1 MALQFCGV
9 NQRLDELKR
18 LEYLRPI
25 TFSGKGNISGVGTF
39 QASSLQAGLV
49 TITPAG
55 DVTGIRNLHASGT
68 IRTDASLELNEFTTV
83 GKVQSG
89 GPIIAASTGYVTFVG
104 VGADDA
110 DYGKNSPFYTRP
122 YPCLLPDVSPPL
134 LYVWSIEDSSTH
146 HLKITQGD
154 YTYTYNFPL
163 GWYTASDICA
173 KFNGTL
179 LIDNDSPLL
188 LAYDDEMD
196 TFTISVDDS
205 YGNIKEPAR
214 PDFTPSYLV
223 EFFIDGSSLLL
234 QRLGFI
240 STEEA
245 RSTTSVQ
252 DIQSSS
258 RVLSSTYPTT
268 FYKTSGSSQGH
279 YFGGVK
285 NDYFSNLWSPATH
298 TWVGA
303 DNAQTCHQK
312 VIKSLS
318 EARSANGLT
327 NEHLHLETLKSDS
340 LLSLS
345 GTVTAPTFTFPTE
358 TPYEYE
364 TNASQ
369 SRQNIMEVASLSD
382 AGSFTLYNTDS
393 TPTYYNDLL
402 QDGSVGSGTLNLM
415 SRNPKTEN
423 VGPSIAFVG
432 GLTNSDDALSSGT
445 RTSYASIKA
454 VPNSGISTSDVDD
467 TAGGQLVFLTSPS
480 GQTVPV
486 EALRINENQQL
497 CVGLTSTSE
506 SRTLSSYQEK
516 LYVNGT
522 AYIDGSVYTTGTMAV
537 GTTVVSNDYEENVS
551 LYVGGGVLVVDPEN
565 MTRLG
570 SSVVTGDLS
579 VSGIISNDSFQTLET
594 QVNAIISVLADNYD
608 AIDVVASPT
617 PTFAG
622 INVSSILTA
631 KMVTSPSGQVG
642 TVSMDYA
649 SFTSAEVSD
658 LNVTALTADTGT
670 VDTLHCTTGTIDNLT
685 VGSLGVTTFTS
696 TVASFSSMSSPDA
709 NLVNI
714 NAGSGTFSSTLS
726 VSGGISG
733 TLSTPAQPLITG
745 VGTLRWLDVD
755 GDFVSSS
762 ATINGIVTSS
772 EGYDG
777 LLLTPEQPN
786 ITGLGTITSLDAT
799 NASIQSLSVDVTT
812 TGTLAVTTSLTA
824 SVGVIDSLISNN
836 STVVGVTTTTRLEAD
851 SVAVTNALTAASCV
865 VSGVSSASGGFEG
878 ILLTSDQPLVTS
890 VGTLTSLSVD
900 STVLATNV
908 LASDTFI
915 ASGGYV
921 GTILTP
927 YQPYINQLGT
937 LDNLTINNELVA
949 GSLNISSSFTVKN
962 FYGTVCTPLQPNIT
976 SLGTLTDLNVSG
988 VATASTFVGTN
999 LSLTGVCTATQGF
1012 SGILLTT
1019 NQANVTQ
1026 LGTLTN
1032 LSVSGVTTSSQFVGT
1047 NALLVGVATTG
1058 SLAVSTNLN
1067 VNGVTTSS
1075 SLRVIGVTT
1084 TGSLAVSTNL
1094 NVSGVTTSGSLQVTG
1109 VTTTGSLAV
1118 STNLNVSG
1126 VTTSSTLQVTGVS
1139 TMGSLAVSTNL
1150 NVAGVGTAAALHV
1163 TGVGT
1168 VGSLGV
1174 STNLNVSGV
1183 TTSANLN
1190 VSGVGTVAS
1199 LRVTG
1204 VGTVGS
1210 LGVSTNLSVSGV
1222 TTSANLNVSGV
1233 TTSTNLNVSGVGTI
1247 ASLSVTSS
1255 LTAGTNIYLGSTT
1268 STYASAKLTTSA
1280 LGYTYSSIT
1289 TITRSFGTADNQQGS
1304 VTSISVPAGVWLL
1317 QVFAQFYVTSS
1328 QSSANFDIAVYAALA
1343 STDDAD
1349 VYLADSLPGVNMQ
1362 NCDMSYGW
1370 PSSYPT
1376 FSASRVITV
1385 TSSSNTTYYF
1395 NYAYSHN
1402 SGSSCTMATGSGIAA
1417 TRIA

>member
-122 YPCLLPDVSPPL
+122 YPCLLPDISPPR

-154 YTYTYNFPL
+154 YTYIYNFPL

-223 EFFIDGSSLLL
+223 EFFVDGSSLLL

-245 RSTTSVQ
+245 RSNTSVQ

-303 DNAQTCHQK
+303 DDAQTCHQK

-340 LLSLS
+340 LLSLR
-345 GTVTAPTFTFPTE
+345 GTVTVPTFTFPTE

-369 SRQNIMEVASLSD
+369 SRQNIMEVATLSD

-454 VPNSGISTSDVDD
+454 VPNSNISTSDVDD

-497 CVGLTSTSE
+497 CVGLASTSE
-506 SRTLSSYQEK
+506 SRALSSYQEK

-537 GTTVVSNDYEENVS
+537 GTNVVNNYYEENVS
-551 LYVGGGVLVVDPEN
+551 LYVGGGTLIVDPEN

-579 VSGIISNDSFQTLET
+579 VSGSITNDSFQTLET

-608 AIDVVASPT
+608 AIDIVASPS

-622 INVSSILTA
+622 INVSNILTA

-670 VDTLHCTTGTIDNLT
+670 VDTLNCTTGTVDNLT

-745 VGTLRWLDVD
+745 VGTLRWLDVA
-755 GDFVSSS
+755 GDFVSAS
-762 ATINGIVTSS
+762 ATVNGIVTSS
-772 EGYDG
+772 DGYDG

-786 ITGLGTITSLDAT
+786 ITGLGTIVSLEAE
-799 NASIQSLSVDVTT
+799 NASIQSLSADLTT

-824 SVGVIDSLISNN
+824 SVGLIDSLISNN

-851 SVAVTNALTAASCV
+851 SVAVTNSLTAASCV

-878 ILLTSDQPLVTS
+878 ILLTSEQPLVTS

-937 LDNLTINNELVA
+937 LDNLTINNELIA

-976 SLGTLTDLNVSG
+976 SLGTLTALNVSG

-999 LSLTGVCTATQGF
+999 LSLTGVCTATQGL
-1012 SGILLTT
+1012 SGTLLTA

-1067 VNGVTTSS
+1067 VSGVTTSS
-1075 SLRVIGVTT
+1075 SLR
-1084 TGSLAVSTNL
+1084 
-1094 NVSGVTTSGSLQVTG
+1094 VTG

-1126 VTTSSTLQVTGVS
+1126 ITTTANLNCSGVVTGNTLNVTGVS
-1139 TMGSLAVSTNL
+1139 TVGSLAISTNL
-1150 NVAGVGTAAALHV
+1150 NCSGVATAGTLNV
-1163 TGVGT
+1163 TGVST
-1168 VGSLGV
+1168 VGSLAIG
-1174 STNLNVSGV
+1174 TNLNCSGV
-1183 TTSANLN
+1183 ATAGTLN
-1190 VSGVGTVAS
+1190 VSGVGTMGSLAISTNLNCSGVATAGT

-1210 LGVSTNLSVSGV
+1210 LAV
-1222 TTSANLNVSGV
+1222 
-1233 TTSTNLNVSGVGTI
+1233 STNLNVSGIGTI
-1247 ASLSVTSS
+1247 ANARVTGVATVANLSVTGISTMTSISATTSTFGDLSS
-1255 LTAGTNIYLGSTT
+1255 WSPSSGGEYSLPSSSVSVPSTSVTGYYTLPGGLIIQWTMITDPGSSSSTWTFPVSMTYVYNCQATPTITGAYGPATIMSISTT
-1268 STYASAKLTTSA
+1268 SV
-1280 LGYTYSSIT
+1280 
-1289 TITRSFGTADNQQGS
+1289 TI
-1304 VTSISVPAGVWLL
+1304 
-1317 QVFAQFYVTSS
+1317 
-1328 QSSANFDIAVYAALA
+1328 
-1343 STDDAD
+1343 
-1349 VYLADSLPGVNMQ
+1349 DS
-1362 NCDMSYGW
+1362 SYGDTDKK
-1370 PSSYPT
+1370 PVHVL
-1376 FSASRVITV
+1376 VIGKV
-1385 TSSSNTTYYF
+1385 
-1395 NYAYSHN
+1395 
-1402 SGSSCTMATGSGIAA
+1402 
-1417 TRIA
+1417 